1 MGHGGGGASCSMFTK
16 DTYSNTHQ
24 DGGGEKEVQ
33 ARGAMDME
41 RGRSHI
47 VIRNHSHMITYE
59 VGPTTQSQSHDHIQ
73 GRTHVRN
80 HSHSHRITYDHVIC
94 CHANILNIHSHIS

>member
-1 MGHGGGGASCSMFTK
+1 MAIIYPKPLRLMGHGGGGASCSMFTK

-24 DGGGEKEVQ
+24 DGGGEEEVQ

-47 VIRNHSHMITYE
+47 RNHSHMITYE
-59 VGPTTQSQSHDHIQ
+59 VGPT
-73 GRTHVRN
+73 N
-80 HSHSHRITYDHVIC
+80 AITVT
-94 CHANILNIHSHIS
+94 